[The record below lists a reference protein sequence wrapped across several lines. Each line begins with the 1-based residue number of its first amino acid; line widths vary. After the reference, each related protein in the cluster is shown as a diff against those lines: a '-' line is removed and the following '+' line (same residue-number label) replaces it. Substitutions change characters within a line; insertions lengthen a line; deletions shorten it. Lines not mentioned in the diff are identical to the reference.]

1 MPVWARH
8 DGRDR
13 AVRGRGEPARHLFST
28 LLAAIALLVSS
39 CGLGG
44 ETASTKGVATTA
56 IVTTKPSATALPD
69 GESAQVLSVLDGDS
83 MEVELSGDTAEV
95 RLLGINAPE
104 RDECYGDAA
113 RDALAEYLDAGPV
126 ILVTAGDESADRFGR
141 LLRYVYAGESHVAE
155 EMLMSGHAIA
165 VQGDHPR
172 DDAFVALAE
181 GAADAGL
188 GLWQPD
194 ACGPEA
200 ASAVRIASVEYNPPG
215 PDRDNATSEYVA
227 IRNRGD
233 AAIDLTDWI
242 VRDESSQH
250 RYRFPPVTLAPGATM
265 RLRSGCGDDGPGDVY
280 WCAGDPVW
288 SNGGDTALLQ
298 DPHGNVVDRV
308 IYRGDY

>member
-1 MPVWARH
+1 LS
-8 DGRDR
+8 
-13 AVRGRGEPARHLFST
+13 GEA
-28 LLAAIALLVSS
+28 
-39 CGLGG
+39 
-44 ETASTKGVATTA
+44 ASTTGVATTA
-56 IVTTKPSATALPD
+56 IVTTEPPATPTRD
-69 GESAQVLSVLDGDS
+69 GESAQVVRVLDGDS
-83 MEVELSGDTAEV
+83 IEVELSGDTTEV

-104 RDECYGDAA
+104 RNECYGDAA
-113 RDALAEYLDAGPV
+113 RDALVEYLDAGP
-126 ILVTAGDESADRFGR
+126 ITLVAAGGESVDRFGR
-141 LLRYVYAGESHVAE
+141 LLRYVYAGESPVAE
-155 EMLMSGHAIA
+155 EMLMSGHAIV

-172 DDAFVALAE
+172 DDAFVALAD

-200 ASAVRIASVEYNPPG
+200 ASAVRIASVEYNPAG
-215 PDRDNATSEYVA
+215 PDRDNATNEYVA
-227 IRNRGD
+227 IRNEGD

-250 RYRFPPVTLAPGATM
+250 RYRFPSVALAPGATM
-265 RLRSGCGDDGPGDVY
+265 RLRSGCGDDAQNDVY

-308 IYRGDY
+308 LYRGDY